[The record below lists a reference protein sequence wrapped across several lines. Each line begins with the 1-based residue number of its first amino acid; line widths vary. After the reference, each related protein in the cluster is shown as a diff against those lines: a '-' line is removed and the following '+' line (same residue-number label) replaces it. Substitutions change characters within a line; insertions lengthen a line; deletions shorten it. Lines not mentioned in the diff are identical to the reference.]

1 MSSSISSTIDRITTN
16 ALAASTGVSS
26 EFIPTSTW
34 QGSKPGYYFGT
45 STKGT
50 GYYLDDQLG
59 QKSNN
64 DSSSKRSRDEGS
76 DVAGNGNQRRRVR
89 FGEDEIKTIP
99 AVRKPSAAELLEQ
112 AEKDQELSQTSR
124 KTLDL
129 TRGVSSLKSF
139 VKKLE
144 KSIAKNGLLRAD
156 YPDEPE
162 RFMESEVGLYE
173 DIAVLNDLATAV
185 EHYEY
190 FVKMGAVDQLIVLLG
205 HENVDVALAVIRLFL
220 ELLDPALFVGDER
233 VALSSLIRAFV
244 GDGESGNGGLGMV
257 IGNLSRLHKTEEEEE
272 KGIADVFSLIENMFD
287 LDQMGAL
294 QLGTSNDSKY
304 ISIHSI
310 LVGSTT
316 FVSFLLT
323 NLADKKESGWKT
335 PMRLHGSELLAA
347 ILQNE
352 NSRQHIDNLFELE
365 TFSSVLDEDEGK
377 KTSLEKVDGMECL
390 LQCIATYRKKDPS
403 SEEECEY
410 LENIFDSLSASL
422 LNEKN
427 VDSFL
432 ERQGVELML
441 RCINESVHSGSGAM
455 KVLYFALSGA
465 SNVYKRA
472 AETFV
477 DAGGFKTLFPMFMG
491 KKSLMPKPSKYCDAG
506 NISVLRKFATLNK
519 KANNGKR
526 QSKKMKQVVA
536 ANKEW
541 FQILEAHSIQL
552 LYGLTRHLDSASAHD
567 AKARLLSKFVEN
579 DCEKCDRM
587 IEFCLKYDIKMR
599 KAEYKYY
606 KSDEAEEAEA
616 DGVDIDLAALSAK
629 LEGGGDLFHRIS
641 VVIAFAAKGSKRCHE
656 YILEQLRTQNSG
668 IGVIKT
674 AIQEFVNL
682 LDEGVH
688 REELQTYLDAI

>member
-1 MSSSISSTIDRITTN
+1 MASSVSSAIDRITTN
-16 ALAASTGVSS
+16 ALAASTGMSS
-26 EFIPTSTW
+26 EFIPASTW
-34 QGSKPGYYFGT
+34 QGAKPGYYFGT

-59 QKSNN
+59 QKPNGS
-64 DSSSKRSRDEGS
+64 SSSKRLRDDNNNEAAS
-76 DVAGNGNQRRRVR
+76 GNQRRRVR

-112 AEKDQELSQTSR
+112 AEKEQELSQTSR

-139 VKKLE
+139 VRNLE

-156 YPDEPE
+156 YPDMPE

-173 DIAVLNDLATAV
+173 DIEVLNDLATAV

-190 FVKMGAVDQLIVLLG
+190 FVKLGAVDQLVVLLG
-205 HENVDVALAVIRLFL
+205 HENVDVALTVIRLFL

-233 VALSSLIRAFV
+233 AALSSLMRAFV
-244 GDGESGNGGLGMV
+244 GDGDSGNGGLGMV

-272 KGIADVFSLIENMFD
+272 KGIADVLSLVENMLD

-294 QLGTSNDSKY
+294 QLGSSSDSGS

-310 LVGSTT
+310 LAGSTT
-316 FVSFLLT
+316 FVSFLVT
-323 NLADKKESGWKT
+323 NLADKKENGWKT

-352 NSRQHIDNLFELE
+352 KSRQCIDNLCELE
-365 TFSSVLDEDEGK
+365 SFSSVLDEDESK
-377 KTSLEKVDGMECL
+377 KKPLENVDGMECL
-390 LQCIATYRKKDPS
+390 LQCIAVYRKKDPS

-422 LNEKN
+422 LKERN
-427 VDSFL
+427 VDGFL

-441 RCINESVHSGSGAM
+441 RCINEGVHSGSGAT

-491 KKSLMPKPSKYCDAG
+491 KKNLMPRPSKCCDAG

-519 KANNGKR
+519 KAKQGNNGKK

-541 FQILEAHSIQL
+541 FQILEAHSVQL
-552 LYGLTRHLDSASAHD
+552 LYGLTRHLDSTSAHD

-587 IEFCLKYDIKMR
+587 IELCLKYDIKMR

-616 DGVDIDLAALSAK
+616 DGVDIDLAALNAK

-668 IGVIKT
+668 IGGKS
-674 AIQEFVNL
+674 AL
-682 LDEGVH
+682 SHHG
-688 REELQTYLDAI
+688 